1 MGREKMS
8 ARTVEI
14 FLTCCLE
21 GEAGVITRI
30 LKKNKKTWTGKIS
43 SSSFNINCIDSSN
56 RGGLM
61 LACIKNCKEVVDLL
75 LSRGDLDVN
84 MVDIFGATCLMYASQ
99 HSDGKE
105 VVKLLLERKDIDLDE
120 TDQDGK
126 TAEDFAAVEGNLN
139 ILQTIR
145 EERSKRMGSV
155 WTRLET
161 TMGEDDSETEDSLE
175 DMWKQEPEIKPSN
188 EEIFLFKDDEP
199 DIPNDDDLF
208 VKTEVIE
215 KINEKIEKER
225 KEIADKEWQYMEEIL
240 QIEGNF
246 QDETVKI
253 EKMMGQKM
261 KNLEASFLKKKLSL
275 QDEFTKQKEKSECLI
290 SKLETAKVN
299 LDMAKLLQ
307 PARSISELEC
317 PVCLEE
323 MRPPVRIWQCVSGH
337 AVCEGCRKSP
347 LVRDCPTCRQKIV
360 GGNILAEKLARSL
373 YPGLEGENK

>member
-30 LKKNKKTWTGKIS
+30 LRKNKKTWTGKIS

-126 TAEDFAAVEGNLN
+126 TAENFAAAEGNLN

-145 EERSKRMGSV
+145 EERSKRMGGV
-155 WTRLET
+155 WTRPET
-161 TMGEDDSETEDSLE
+161 IMGEDDSESEDSLE
-175 DMWKQEPEIKPSN
+175 DMWKQEPETNPNN
-188 EEIFLFKDDEP
+188 EDNFIFKDDEQ
-199 DIPNDDDLF
+199 DISNDDDLF
-208 VKTEVIE
+208 VKT
-215 KINEKIEKER
+215 
-225 KEIADKEWQYMEEIL
+225 
-240 QIEGNF
+240 
-246 QDETVKI
+246 
-253 EKMMGQKM
+253 
-261 KNLEASFLKKKLSL
+261 
-275 QDEFTKQKEKSECLI
+275 
-290 SKLETAKVN
+290 
-299 LDMAKLLQ
+299 
-307 PARSISELEC
+307 
-317 PVCLEE
+317 
-323 MRPPVRIWQCVSGH
+323 
-337 AVCEGCRKSP
+337 
-347 LVRDCPTCRQKIV
+347 
-360 GGNILAEKLARSL
+360 
-373 YPGLEGENK
+373 